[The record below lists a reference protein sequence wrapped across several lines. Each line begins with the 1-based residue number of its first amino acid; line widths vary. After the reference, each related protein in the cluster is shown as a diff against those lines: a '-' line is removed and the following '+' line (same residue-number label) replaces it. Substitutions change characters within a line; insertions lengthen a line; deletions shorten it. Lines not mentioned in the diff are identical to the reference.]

1 MDELARKLAQE
12 LLDSGKDLYRE
23 QYPVT
28 RNQQKTEEVIV
39 VIAIKTDRRGEQIL
53 KEMAEHFETKA
64 VAGPKGN
71 VCPVCNGTG
80 RI

>member
-1 MDELARKLAQE
+1 MEELAKKLAQE
-12 LLDSGKDLYRE
+12 LLNSEKDLFRE
-23 QYPVT
+23 QYSVT
-28 RNQQKTEEVIV
+28 RKEQRTGEVIV
-39 VIAIKTDRRGEQIL
+39 VIAVKTDQRGEQIL
-53 KEMAEHFETKA
+53 KEMADHFETKA